1 MWHVHRHKTNITL
14 IKNQLHQYSSWIYDY
29 ATAFSKKKKKLLS
42 PKNNV
47 SENVW
52 SRYQWNYVIANSKQL
67 ILVDAWYYEST
78 IDNILE
84 MCKERDQNRY
94 VSSLL
99 HH

>member
-14 IKNQLHQYSSWIYDY
+14 IKNQLHQYSSWKYDY
-29 ATAFSKKKKKLLS
+29 ATAFSKKE
-42 PKNNV
+42 NNFYRQ
-47 SENVW
+47 
-52 SRYQWNYVIANSKQL
+52 SRYRWNYVIKQL

>member
-1 MWHVHRHKTNITL
+1 MYIDIKQILHSLRINYTSIPPGYMITL
-14 IKNQLHQYSSWIYDY
+14 PPFPKKN
-29 ATAFSKKKKKLLS
+29 KLLS